1 MQEEY
6 AAKTHPNDP
15 NSHPPLVSKLFVD
28 EIKQFGFYLA
38 FTQADGNDFTFKGM
52 NRAKQ
57 EIWKNIVQTNG
68 KFGARKNTKDEPRF
82 ELVSVVKK
90 EFKNPS
96 LDMVET
102 DEEAVVK
109 DLKPTKNGQTYT
121 IWRGTKYVI
130 PIIDKKVNLTI
141 TAGPERDTS
150 FEVEEGSD
158 FRIPGDAKQIYTLK
172 TVDNA
177 TQTVTIANKTTGEQT
192 TLSKKK

>member
-1 MQEEY
+1 
-6 AAKTHPNDP
+6 
-15 NSHPPLVSKLFVD
+15 
-28 EIKQFGFYLA
+28 
-38 FTQADGNDFTFKGM
+38 M

-57 EIWKNIVQTNG
+57 EIWKTSSRPTASSVPVRIQKTSPDSNLSALSKGIQESQPGHGGNG
-68 KFGARKNTKDEPRF
+68 RGSRRQGF
-82 ELVSVVKK
+82 EA
-90 EFKNPS
+90 
-96 LDMVET
+96 DQ
-102 DEEAVVK
+102 
-109 DLKPTKNGQTYT
+109 NGQTYT
-121 IWRGTKYVI
+121 IRRGTKYVI

-192 TLSKKK
+192 TLSKKNRAGFKLF

>member
-1 MQEEY
+1 MSLATVDFPE
-6 AAKTHPNDP
+6 AA
-15 NSHPPLVSKLFVD
+15 
-28 EIKQFGFYLA
+28 G
-38 FTQADGNDFTFKGM
+38 
-52 NRAKQ
+52 
-57 EIWKNIVQTNG
+57 
-68 KFGARKNTKDEPRF
+68 
-82 ELVSVVKK
+82 
-90 EFKNPS
+90 PS
-96 LDMVET
+96 M
-102 DEEAVVK
+102 AM
-109 DLKPTKNGQTYT
+109 PTKNGQTYT
-121 IWRGTKYVI
+121 IRRGTKYVI

>member
-1 MQEEY
+1 
-6 AAKTHPNDP
+6 
-15 NSHPPLVSKLFVD
+15 
-28 EIKQFGFYLA
+28 
-38 FTQADGNDFTFKGM
+38 
-52 NRAKQ
+52 
-57 EIWKNIVQTNG
+57 
-68 KFGARKNTKDEPRF
+68 
-82 ELVSVVKK
+82 
-90 EFKNPS
+90 
-96 LDMVET
+96 MVET

-121 IWRGTKYVI
+121 IRRGTKYVI

-172 TVDNA
+172 TGDNA

>member
-1 MQEEY
+1 MKDGYRSIYLDCYHDSRRSYEY
-6 AAKTHPNDP
+6 LKLH
-15 NSHPPLVSKLFVD
+15 LV
-28 EIKQFGFYLA
+28 
-38 FTQADGNDFTFKGM
+38 
-52 NRAKQ
+52 
-57 EIWKNIVQTNG
+57 
-68 KFGARKNTKDEPRF
+68 P
-82 ELVSVVKK
+82 
-90 EFKNPS
+90 
-96 LDMVET
+96 ET

-121 IWRGTKYVI
+121 IRRGTKYVI

-172 TVDNA
+172 TDDNA